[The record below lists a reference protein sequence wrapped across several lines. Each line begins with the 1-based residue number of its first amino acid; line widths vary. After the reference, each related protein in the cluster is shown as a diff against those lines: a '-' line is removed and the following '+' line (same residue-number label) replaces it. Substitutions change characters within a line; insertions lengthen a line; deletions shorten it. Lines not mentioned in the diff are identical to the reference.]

1 MQSPV
6 TEPII
11 NIQNISHTF
20 FDGYKAIDNVSF
32 TVLPG
37 ELILIAGR
45 NGSGK
50 TSLIRHLNG
59 LLQPDTG
66 AVFIKGKDI
75 SKFDLHAR
83 KTVGM
88 IFQDADTQIIA
99 DTVFDEVA
107 FGLENLKIARNIIN
121 EKVTDILVKMD
132 LIRLKDKNPCFLS
145 GGEKRKLAI
154 AGVLVMAPE
163 VIVFD
168 EPFSNLDYPAI
179 CQVRATIIDLN
190 RSGHTIIIAAHD
202 VETVIDKA
210 TRMIIMENGRVQKD
224 ASPQQVVKDLES
236 YGVREPASSRL
247 GLGITPWIE

>member
-1 MQSPV
+1 M
-6 TEPII
+6 
-11 NIQNISHTF
+11 
-20 FDGYKAIDNVSF
+20 
-32 TVLPG
+32 
-37 ELILIAGR
+37 LIAGR

-59 LLQPDTG
+59 LLQPDAGT
-66 AVFIKGKDI
+66 VFIKGKDV

-107 FGLENLKIARNIIN
+107 FGLENLKTERPIIN
-121 EKVTDILVKMD
+121 EKVPVILEKMN
-132 LIRLKDKNPCFLS
+132 LLHLKDKNPCFLS

-154 AGVLVMAPE
+154 AGVLVMKPE

-179 CQVRATIIDLN
+179 LQLRSTIIELN

-202 VETVIDKA
+202 VETVID
-210 TRMIIMENGRVQKD
+210 RVDRIIIMENGRIQKD
-224 ASPQQVVKDLES
+224 ASPNEVVKSLES

-247 GLGITPWIE
+247 GLGITPWTE